1 GGPPEPVAPLP
12 GATPPAWPG
21 ALRHRSSQ
29 DLLPSNGTVDRRPGP
44 RETAS
49 NCPKLPTLFSD
60 DFLHPYKSV
69 SYEASKK
76 EGFWQEKLGISFSF
90 KWL

>member
-1 GGPPEPVAPLP
+1 PARRPRP
-12 GATPPAWPG
+12 GRGLCGIADHKTFRART
-21 ALRHRSSQ
+21 ARL
-29 DLLPSNGTVDRRPGP
+29 TARPGP
-44 RETAS
+44 RETAA

-60 DFLHPYKSV
+60 DFLRPYKSV
-69 SYEASKK
+69 SYETSKK

>member
-1 GGPPEPVAPLP
+1 
-12 GATPPAWPG
+12 WPG

-29 DLLPSNGTVDRRPGP
+29 DLLPSNGMVDRRPGP

-76 EGFWQEKLGISFSF
+76 EGFWREQLGISFSF

>member
-1 GGPPEPVAPLP
+1 

-76 EGFWQEKLGISFSF
+76 EGFWQEKLCISFSF

>member
-1 GGPPEPVAPLP
+1 
-12 GATPPAWPG
+12 
-21 ALRHRSSQ
+21 RSSQ